1 MPVVSGGVA
10 IMILTYLLRKEIFM
24 NEWERLQRQAE
35 RYKQL
40 YPEGTRVLLI
50 QMGDDRNPVEP
61 NTRGTVNCVD
71 DIGTLHCTFDNGRIL
86 GIVPAEDSFRKL
98 TQEEIEDENNSICVE
113 ENIENELDE
122 ESSGLIQSM

>member
-1 MPVVSGGVA
+1 
-10 IMILTYLLRKEIFM
+10 L

-71 DIGTLHCTFDNGRIL
+71 DMGTLHCTFDNGRIL

-122 ESSGLIQSM
+122 ESSGPIQSM

>member
-1 MPVVSGGVA
+1 
-10 IMILTYLLRKEIFM
+10 M
-24 NEWERLQRQAE
+24 NECERLQRQAE

-71 DIGTLHCTFDNGRIL
+71 DMGTLHCTFDNGRIL

-98 TQEEIEDENNSICVE
+98 TQEEIEEENNAICVE
-113 ENIENELDE
+113 ETTDDLVE
-122 ESSGLIQSM
+122 ESGMTQSMWGETKKSKGSNALCQLNI